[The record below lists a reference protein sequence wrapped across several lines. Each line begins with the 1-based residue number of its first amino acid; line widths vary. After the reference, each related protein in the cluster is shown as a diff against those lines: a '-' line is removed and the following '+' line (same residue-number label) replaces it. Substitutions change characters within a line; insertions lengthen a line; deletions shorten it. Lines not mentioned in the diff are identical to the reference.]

1 MDQSGPDDVGDIN
14 EDEDDDGDDDAP
26 YVPKNNS
33 FRALY
38 NPRDDPENTSMH
50 ARMEDED
57 VFGAGAGT
65 NTGTNDGTQVLM
77 PATQEDSDD
86 DPEERRQNSR
96 VLPVTNRSPM
106 PILTMVH
113 VGSFDDERGCTP
125 VWMGESPH
133 GCFAREGDIY
143 TLGEQA
149 ILQHHQQNH
158 PVSGDSRDTPQI
170 LGNLRDLGGIP
181 GVSRDRCD
189 FPDDC
194 SINEGNFIRALFY
207 PSYIFQTI
215 TPEHIEL
222 YCNPANKF
230 LAFVFFNGGNA
241 MHTSYRK
248 TIIDLTAFL
257 HRIGCKPDE
266 IQVNVPF
273 YDHLGVE
280 NHQNRSKKPK
290 RGKFGKEKP
299 REKEAVEGISPAGYE
314 KENDS
319 YRGPNTAF
327 IMIESNNIR
336 RRLLRL
342 QTFAVTKLLT
352 FHVVELSIEHRPWV
366 VCLMFTNSPKVTE
379 YIADGIRWAIRKAIR
394 DNKYILD
401 QIAKYSGSPGTAQQR
416 TQSFINT
423 IHVFPANYAA
433 TKKGQQCTVWK
444 IYAAPFAKGDSFTQ
458 IDRREQKVRMW
469 ISKLRLQFESIDIW
483 GEVIECTR
491 CKLLEHQAF
500 ACVFQSGK
508 HWNGPK
514 DGIGKLLQEVK
525 GAKGKDSDS
534 DS

>member
-1 MDQSGPDDVGDIN
+1 
-14 EDEDDDGDDDAP
+14 
-26 YVPKNNS
+26 
-33 FRALY
+33 
-38 NPRDDPENTSMH
+38 MH
-50 ARMEDED
+50 ARVEDED

-65 NTGTNDGTQVLM
+65 NTGTNDGTQVLV

-86 DPEERRQNSR
+86 DPEERRRRQNSR

-113 VGSFDDERGCTP
+113 VGSFDDERGRTP

-149 ILQHHQQNH
+149 ILQHCF
-158 PVSGDSRDTPQI
+158 V
-170 LGNLRDLGGIP
+170 
-181 GVSRDRCD
+181 
-189 FPDDC
+189 
-194 SINEGNFIRALFY
+194 NEGNFLRALFY

-215 TPEHIEL
+215 TPERIEL

-352 FHVVELSIEHRPWV
+352 FHVVEPSIEHRPWV
-366 VCLMFTNSPKVTE
+366 VCLMFANSPKVTE
-379 YIADGIRWAIRKAIR
+379 YIADGIRWAIRKAIW
-394 DNKYILD
+394 DDKYILD
-401 QIAKYSGSPGTAQQR
+401 QIAKYSGSPGMAQQR
-416 TQSFINT
+416 TQSFIDT

-444 IYAAPFAKGDSFTQ
+444 IYAAPFAKGDLFTQ

-491 CKLLEHQAF
+491 FWEALEGAERWDWKASPGSKGSQAWYWKKPHKLNRIRSLGQDVARGESVQNLAR
-500 ACVFQSGK
+500 
-508 HWNGPK
+508 PIPRK
-514 DGIGKLLQEVK
+514 DL
-525 GAKGKDSDS
+525 
-534 DS
+534 

>member
-1 MDQSGPDDVGDIN
+1 MSTNASNVTPTNTVKGLNPPLAPNKNPKLNSSQSAHKTPVASSPDKSNRKVPGQNTACKDTTPTELDETMDQLGPEDVGDIN
-14 EDEDDDGDDDAP
+14 KDKGEDDDGDDNAP
-26 YVPKNNS
+26 FVPKNNS
-33 FRALY
+33 FGVLY

-50 ARMEDED
+50 AHEEDED

-65 NTGTNDGTQVLM
+65 STGTQVLM

-86 DPEERRQNSR
+86 DPEERQWNSR
-96 VLPVTNRSPM
+96 VLPVANRSLM

-113 VGSFDDERGCTP
+113 VGSFDNERGRTP

-149 ILQHHQQNH
+149 ILQH
-158 PVSGDSRDTPQI
+158 
-170 LGNLRDLGGIP
+170 
-181 GVSRDRCD
+181 
-189 FPDDC
+189 C
-194 SINEGNFIRALFY
+194 SINKGNFLRALFY

-215 TPEHIEL
+215 TPEHIKL
-222 YCNPANKF
+222 YCNPSNKF

-280 NHQNRSKKPK
+280 NHQNKSKKPK

-314 KENDS
+314 ENDS

-327 IMIESNNIR
+327 IMIESNNIC
-336 RRLLRL
+336 RRLLCL

-352 FHVVELSIEHRPWV
+352 FHVVEPSIEHRPWV
-366 VCLMFTNSPKVTE
+366 VCLMFANSPKVTN
-379 YIADGIRWAIRKAIR
+379 YIADSIRWAIRKAIR
-394 DNKYILD
+394 DDKYILN

-416 TQSFINT
+416 TQSFIDT
-423 IHVFPANYAA
+423 IHIFSANYAV

-444 IYAAPFAKGDSFTQ
+444 IYVAPFAKGNSFTQ
-458 IDRREQKVRMW
+458 IDR
-469 ISKLRLQFESIDIW
+469 ISKITLS
-483 GEVIECTR
+483 
-491 CKLLEHQAF
+491 LETLETP
-500 ACVFQSGK
+500 
-508 HWNGPK
+508 PK
-514 DGIGKLLQEVK
+514 
-525 GAKGKDSDS
+525 S
-534 DS
+534 